1 MEGIIA
7 GMNFCAFCN
16 CTSKETF
23 FSQNFC
29 SNLYCE
35 KNSIVFLTP
44 NFVIQYIHIY
54 KFCLERFFQYMCQ
67 HIYIYIYIYVSA
79 CVLQFDVVEFI
90 SPSLS
95 PSLSLSHTHT
105 LLKPPITME

>member
-7 GMNFCAFCN
+7 GMNFCAFCS
-16 CTSKETF
+16 CTIKETF

-44 NFVIQYIHIY
+44 NFVNQYIHIY

-67 HIYIYIYIYVSA
+67 HIYIYIYICFCMCSA
-79 CVLQFDVVEFI
+79 I
-90 SPSLS
+90 
-95 PSLSLSHTHT
+95 
-105 LLKPPITME
+105 